1 MDDTEEYLIFSGHC
15 LTKASHKTTLEIT
28 KAMTLT
34 NRGTC
39 IIGVNASK
47 SCKDLNPEFKK
58 KLSSE
63 QTKVIITINVNNE
76 KITINASG
84 HPSLTLTD
92 PEDIVIRKSSFI
104 CDRTL
109 AIHAD
114 KAASDIP
121 SHIVD
126 LLKDTYSQCSMKI
139 KLETMISGNF
149 S

>member
-1 MDDTEEYLIFSGHC
+1 MENTEEHLIFSGHC
-15 LTKASHKTTLEIT
+15 LIMASHTTTLEIT
-28 KAMTLT
+28 KAKTLT
-34 NRGTC
+34 KQGTC

-63 QTKVIITINVNNE
+63 KTRVIITIYVNNE
-76 KITINASG
+76 KFIINARG
-84 HPSLTLTD
+84 HPSLTLTN
-92 PEDIVIRKSSFI
+92 PEDIVIRKSSFV

-109 AIHAD
+109 AINAD

-121 SHIVD
+121 SHIVA
-126 LLKDTYSQCSMKI
+126 LLKDAYSRCSMEI
-139 KLETMISGNF
+139 KLENVIPGIF

>member
-1 MDDTEEYLIFSGHC
+1 LNDTNEYLIFSGHS
-15 LTKASHKTTLEIT
+15 LIRSSHKTTLEVT
-28 KAMTLT
+28 KESNLT
-34 NRGTC
+34 KQGTC

-47 SCKDLNPEFKK
+47 SCEDLNPEFKK
-58 KLSSE
+58 KISNG
-63 QTKVIITINVNNE
+63 QTRVIITINVNDE
-76 KITINASG
+76 KFTIVARG

-109 AIHAD
+109 AINAD

>member
-1 MDDTEEYLIFSGHC
+1 LSDTEEYLIFSGHC
-15 LTKASHKTTLEIT
+15 LIKANHKTTLEIT
-28 KAMTLT
+28 KVPTLT

-76 KITINASG
+76 KIIINARG

-109 AIHAD
+109 AINAD

-121 SHIVD
+121 HHIVD
-126 LLKDTYSQCSMKI
+126 LLKNTYSQCSMKI